1 MRITKEIAE
10 KNVGRYYDKYN
21 RFAGLNGAYPR
32 QIIRF
37 PDGTLA
43 YKRMGD
49 GDGICSPFYFVGNIS
64 DEYADYFFDTLDEY
78 K

>member
-21 RFAGLNGAYPR
+21 RFASLNGAYPR

-37 PDGTLA
+37 SDGTLG
-43 YKRMGD
+43 YKRM
-49 GDGICSPFYFVGNIS
+49 GDGICSPFDFVGNIS
-64 DEYADYFFDTLDEY
+64 DEYADYFFDDIEEC